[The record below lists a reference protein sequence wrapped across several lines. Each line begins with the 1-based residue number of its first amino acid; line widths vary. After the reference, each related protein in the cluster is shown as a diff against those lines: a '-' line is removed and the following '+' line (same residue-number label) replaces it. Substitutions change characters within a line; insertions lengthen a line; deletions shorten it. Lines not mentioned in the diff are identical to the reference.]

1 MHSTITT
8 TTTNVIRSSS
18 KMAARKLQPALP
30 VMSRNKSS
38 SLKGIK
44 EACATELAELRR
56 TASRLS
62 GAVRTLSSTG
72 IPKKAVATPKSPIIS
87 TAAFE
92 DKSRRPDQ
100 VAPSVQVVT
109 TKPVTITAPK
119 PGDRCEEKK
128 VIYMINAEIKKIQA
142 SRANAIAELS
152 ASFAQS
158 YTKLATSAAA
168 SKKPTPSARSDSA
181 MSTSTTAV
189 VFADASK
196 PMTVWTDAIE
206 FFSKENVDLVN
217 SYSRVTNV
225 VDELPSDIIIE
236 DPGRVR
242 PRYHVS
248 SDKKVHQRHMEAF
261 WSGGFGF

>member
-1 MHSTITT
+1 MHSTVTT
-8 TTTNVIRSSS
+8 TTTNMIRSSS
-18 KMAARKLQPALP
+18 KMAARKFQPSLP

-38 SLKGIK
+38 SFKGMK

-62 GAVRTLSSTG
+62 GVIRTLSSTG
-72 IPKKAVATPKSPIIS
+72 TPKNLKSPIVAD
-87 TAAFE
+87 AAFE
-92 DKSRRPDQ
+92 DKPGLS
-100 VAPSVQVVT
+100 AQVVPST
-109 TKPVTITAPK
+109 PVVATKPKPVNTTPR

-128 VIYMINAEIKKIQA
+128 VIYMTNSDIMKIQA
-142 SRANAIAELS
+142 SRANDIAELK

-158 YTKLATSAAA
+158 YTNFGAG
-168 SKKPTPSARSDSA
+168 SKTKTKPTPFAGFASV
-181 MSTSTTAV
+181 STSPPAV
-189 VFADASK
+189 IDASKSPSSK

-206 FFSKENVDLVN
+206 FFSKENVNLVN

-225 VDELPSDIIIE
+225 VDERPSDIIIE
-236 DPGRVR
+236 ADPGRVR

-261 WSGGFGF
+261 WCGGFGF